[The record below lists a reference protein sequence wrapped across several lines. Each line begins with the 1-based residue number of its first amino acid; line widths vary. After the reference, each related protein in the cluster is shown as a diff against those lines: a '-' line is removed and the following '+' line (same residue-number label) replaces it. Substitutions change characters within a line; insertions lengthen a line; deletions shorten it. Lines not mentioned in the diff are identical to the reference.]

1 MVLMM
6 NMIAAMATTTTSTMM
21 IMTMTW
27 LRAVSLGQVG
37 RRSRRADGF
46 TSPRATKE
54 LFPTCGN
61 VPCIAVL
68 ITIVIILLMS
78 SLPSNVAIRLW
89 SSLFFS
95 WARSLYQFCFVRSVG
110 KLRWN
115 RNIWTDD
122 DEDEEEEEEKDG
134 DDEDDDEDDDGAGGV
149 AKSCPTPHQYQ
160 PHMPMAEDLDFC
172 FCLNTVG
179 KRWNLTKPLILV
191 FSDDPCHSCIREVE
205 K

>member
-1 MVLMM
+1 
-6 NMIAAMATTTTSTMM
+6 MIAAMATTTMATSTMM

-27 LRAVSLGQVG
+27 VRAVSLGQVG

-61 VPCIAVL
+61 VPCLAVL

-95 WARSLYQFCFVRSVG
+95 WARSLYQFCFVCSVG

-134 DDEDDDEDDDGAGGV
+134 DDEDDDEDDDGGGGGV

-179 KRWNLTKPLILV
+179 KRWNRTKPLILV
-191 FSDDPCHSCIREVE
+191 ISDDPCHSCIREGE